1 MNLSFENSIFSET
14 VSLQKKEISSLE
26 IQLLLEW
33 AGEKLL
39 SLPIRNT
46 KPQSY
51 KNNWPEFKQL
61 PNQDFSHKS
70 FRPSPPN
77 GEEIDT
83 LDKIF
88 DLILILS
95 NPTIRRIIQVRSLI
109 NPLSHRHLYP
119 WLQIAE
125 LLNLDRRTVKRH
137 YDFGLNQIAKNSRQ
151 SHILFLLSK
160 IS

>member
-1 MNLSFENSIFSET
+1 MNLSFEDSIFST
-14 VSLQKKEISSLE
+14 TSPQKKEITNYE
-26 IQLLLEW
+26 IQSLLEW

-39 SLPIRNT
+39 SLPIRNA

-77 GEEIDT
+77 GNEIDT

-88 DLILILS
+88 DLILILP
-95 NPTIRRIIQVRSLI
+95 NPTIRRIIQARSLI
-109 NPLSHRHLYP
+109 NPISHRHLYP
-119 WLQIAE
+119 WLTISE
-125 LLNLDRRTVKRH
+125 FLNLDRRTVKRH
-137 YDFGLNQIAKNSRQ
+137 YDFGLNQIARNSRQ

>member
-1 MNLSFENSIFSET
+1 MNLSFENSIFST
-14 VSLQKKEISSLE
+14 TSPQKREITNYE
-26 IQLLLEW
+26 IQSLLEW

-39 SLPIRNT
+39 SLPIRNA

-77 GEEIDT
+77 GNEIDT

-88 DLILILS
+88 DLILILP
-95 NPTIRRIIQVRSLI
+95 NPTIRRIIQARSLI
-109 NPLSHRHLYP
+109 NPISHRHLYP
-119 WLQIAE
+119 WLTISE
-125 LLNLDRRTVKRH
+125 FLNLDRRTVKRH
-137 YDFGLNQIAKNSRQ
+137 YDFGLNQIARNSRQ